1 MLYLSRTQWGA
12 QPPKGGAFTQL
23 NRRRVTGVVFHHS
36 GVERP
41 PHGVNAVKAYER
53 HHLSKGWDGIAYNW
67 LVDETGTIFEGRG
80 WDARGGATKGWNAK
94 SISICYTGYGYRQ
107 PNGSVLKS
115 FQTLVDEAEARFKKP
130 LWVTTHRRK
139 SQTTCPG
146 DWLGDWVEGGMQPT
160 FNPAATDWDGII
172 RYVQDLK
179 RQVTAKPVRRG
190 ARGQTVRVIQ
200 GHLNH
205 RGFDAGVV
213 DGIFGRRTK
222 AAVEKFQES
231 QGFLKVNGVVNGDTF
246 GALFLQ

>member
-12 QPPKGGAFTQL
+12 QPPKGGAFTRL

-160 FNPAATDWDGII
+160 FNPAATDWDGIV

-222 AAVEKFQES
+222 TAVEKFQES

>member
-160 FNPAATDWDGII
+160 FNPAATDWDGIV

-222 AAVEKFQES
+222 AAVVKFQES
-231 QGFLKVNGVVNGDTF
+231 QGFLKVNGVVDGDTF

>member
-160 FNPAATDWDGII
+160 FNPAATDWDGIV

-222 AAVEKFQES
+222 AAVVKFQES

>member
-12 QPPKGGAFTQL
+12 QPPKGGAFTRL

-139 SQTTCPG
+139 SETTCPG

-160 FNPAATDWDGII
+160 FNPAATDWDGIV

>member
-12 QPPKGGAFTQL
+12 QPPKGGAFTRL

>member
-160 FNPAATDWDGII
+160 FNPAATDWDGIV